1 MGMKKR
7 TRRTDTSTS
16 THNTENIPTTTTDYS
31 ISYAWT
37 ISGLIA
43 YLNTLCHTLLLYLGH
58 LYQIREDISMGIL
71 DWVQGRKEEG
81 EMVPLTDLDS
91 EDGDGEAQKGRQGD
105 GTIKRRRHHM
115 TKGMYFS
122 SGGEGRRSWF

>member
-43 YLNTLCHTLLLYLGH
+43 YLNTLCHTILLYLGH
-58 LYQIREDISMGIL
+58 LYRIREDVSMGIL
-71 DWVQGRKEEG
+71 DWVQGRRGE
-81 EMVPLTDLDS
+81 EMVPLTNLDS
-91 EDGDGEAQKGRQGD
+91 EDGNGEAQKGRQGEN
-105 GTIKRRRHHM
+105 TIKRRRHHVNQ
-115 TKGMYFS
+115 GMYLSF
-122 SGGEGRRSWF
+122 EGVGQG